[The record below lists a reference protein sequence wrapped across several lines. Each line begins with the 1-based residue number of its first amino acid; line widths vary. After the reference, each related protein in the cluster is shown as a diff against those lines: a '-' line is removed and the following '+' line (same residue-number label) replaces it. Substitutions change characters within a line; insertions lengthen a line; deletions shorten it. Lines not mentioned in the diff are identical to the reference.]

1 MSEVYVI
8 NEQVITKKE
17 LFYLLLR
24 KPDVPGFIP
33 SIGDVETVTT
43 SLAVSVLLIARL
55 PLVVPP
61 PPPPPREGKMVSWLF
76 TCDI

>member
-55 PLVVPP
+55 LLVV